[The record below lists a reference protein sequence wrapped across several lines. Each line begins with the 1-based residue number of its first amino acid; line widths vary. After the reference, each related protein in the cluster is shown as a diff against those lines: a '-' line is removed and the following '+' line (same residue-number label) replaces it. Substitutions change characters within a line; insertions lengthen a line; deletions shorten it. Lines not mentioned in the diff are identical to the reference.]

1 MSQRIIYTCDKCG
14 TETNNPNQV
23 MIQNMGSKYMSCSID
38 LCDDCAETFVAKT
51 INFLSTECPMAQ
63 VDSYLNMHQYE
74 ETPTVDEMPI
84 VDEMNVAS
92 NYQQSAD
99 VIDSITYNQKEDKE

>member
-38 LCDDCAETFVAKT
+38 LCDDCAETFVANT
-51 INFLSTECPMAQ
+51 INFLSKECPTAP
-63 VDSYLNMHQYE
+63 VDSYLNMPQYE
-74 ETPTVDEMPI
+74 EMPTVDE
-84 VDEMNVAS
+84 ENVEF

-99 VIDSITYNQKEDKE
+99 VIDSIIYSQKEDKE

>member
-14 TETNNPNQV
+14 TEINDPNQV

-38 LCDDCAETFVAKT
+38 LCDDCAETFVANT
-51 INFLSTECPMAQ
+51 INFLSKECPTTQ
-63 VDSYLNMHQYE
+63 VDSYLNMPQYE
-74 ETPTVDEMPI
+74 EMPI
-84 VDEMNVAS
+84 VDEENVEF

-99 VIDSITYNQKEDKE
+99 VIDSIIYNQKEDKE